1 MLKETG
7 RLTAQMGEP
16 VHRTTIAQ
24 TPTNL
29 GFMEEWSEESHYFKK
44 KTKKNH
50 MIFQLEFAK
59 RQHVWSQIQGNPRRK
74 PAPVCKRQDK
84 GPKHTAKVL
93 LEWLKTK
100 NLNVYI

>member
-1 MLKETG
+1 
-7 RLTAQMGEP
+7 
-16 VHRTTIAQ
+16 
-24 TPTNL
+24 
-29 GFMEEWSEESHYFKK
+29 
-44 KTKKNH
+44 

>member
-24 TPTNL
+24 TPTKL

-44 KTKKNH
+44 KKKPYD
-50 MIFQLEFAK
+50 IP
-59 RQHVWSQIQGNPRRK
+59 IG
-74 PAPVCKRQDK
+74 VCKKATCMEPNSGQSSK
-84 GPKHTAKVL
+84 
-93 LEWLKTK
+93 KTCSSMQETGQRP
-100 NLNVYI
+100 